1 MKEKNNIGTAFT
13 NFIKANYEGVEK
25 QGMSRDLV
33 IKDLHISVQEKP
45 IIKGLNLTV
54 KQGEIHALMGPNGSG
69 KSTLANGLMGHPLYD
84 VDSGEVIFNGV
95 DILELEPNE
104 RAKLGLFLA
113 FQYPTAIPGV
123 SLANFLRLAVSAV
136 RTKEANGSGDD
147 GLIPMREF
155 RRELREKMKQLGI
168 DDSFARRYL
177 NDGFSGGEK
186 KRAEILQLAM
196 LEPQIAILDET
207 DSGLDIDAIRVVGES
222 VSQLI
227 GPELGVLIITHY
239 PRLLDYIRPQF
250 VHILLD
256 GRIVESG
263 GWELAQMLEAAGYD
277 PIREKHGVIEE

>member
-1 MKEKNNIGTAFT
+1 MNNEI
-13 NFIKANYEGVEK
+13 I
-25 QGMSRDLV
+25 

-69 KSTLANGLMGHPLYD
+69 KSTLANGLMGHPLYG

-95 DILELEPNE
+95 NILELEPNE

-123 SLANFLRLAVSAV
+123 SMANFLRLAVSAV
-136 RTKEANGSGDD
+136 RAKDGNGSGDD
-147 GLIPMREF
+147 RLIPMREF

-256 GRIVESG
+256 GQIVESG
-263 GWELAQMLEAAGYD
+263 GWELTQMLEAEGYD
-277 PIREKHGVIEE
+277 PIRKKYGIEE

>member
-1 MKEKNNIGTAFT
+1 
-13 NFIKANYEGVEK
+13 
-25 QGMSRDLV
+25 MSRDLI

-136 RTKEANGSGDD
+136 RAKETNGSGDE

-155 RRELREKMKQLGI
+155 RRELRGKMKQLGI

-263 GWELAQMLEAAGYD
+263 GWELTQMLEAEGYD
-277 PIREKHGVIEE
+277 PIREKHGITAE

>member
-1 MKEKNNIGTAFT
+1 MNNEI
-13 NFIKANYEGVEK
+13 I
-25 QGMSRDLV
+25 
-33 IKDLHISVQEKP
+33 IKDLHISVQETP

-69 KSTLANGLMGHPLYD
+69 KSTLANGLMGHPLYE
-84 VDSGEVIFNGV
+84 VDAGEVIFNGV

-113 FQYPTAIPGV
+113 FQYPTVIPGV

-136 RTKEANGSGDD
+136 RVKEGNGSSNDK
-147 GLIPMREF
+147 LIPMREF
-155 RRELREKMKQLGI
+155 RRELRAKMKQLGI

-222 VSQLI
+222 VNQLI

-256 GRIVESG
+256 GQIVESG
-263 GWELAQMLEAAGYD
+263 GWELTQMLEAEGYD
-277 PIREKHGVIEE
+277 PIRKKYGIEE

>member
-1 MKEKNNIGTAFT
+1 
-13 NFIKANYEGVEK
+13 
-25 QGMSRDLV
+25 MSNALV
-33 IKDLHISVQEKP
+33 IKDLHINVQGKP
-45 IIKGLNLTV
+45 IIKGLNLNV
-54 KQGEIHALMGPNGSG
+54 NQGEIHALMGPNGSG

-84 VDSGEVIFNGV
+84 IDAGEVIFNGV
-95 DILELEPNE
+95 NVLELEPNE

-136 RTKEANGSGDD
+136 RSESTNGSESAE
-147 GLIPMREF
+147 LIPMREF
-155 RRELREKMKQLGI
+155 RRELREKMRQLGV
-168 DDSFARRYL
+168 DDSFATRYL

-196 LEPQIAILDET
+196 LEPKIAILDET
-207 DSGLDIDAIRVVGES
+207 DSGLDIDAVRIVGES
-222 VSQLI
+222 VNKLI

-263 GWELAQMLEAAGYD
+263 GWELTQLLEAEGYD
-277 PIREKHGVIEE
+277 PVREKHGIAEAE

>member
-1 MKEKNNIGTAFT
+1 
-13 NFIKANYEGVEK
+13 
-25 QGMSRDLV
+25 MSNDLI
-33 IKDLHISVQEKP
+33 IKDLHISVQENP

-54 KQGEIHALMGPNGSG
+54 KQGEVHALMGPNGSG
-69 KSTLANGLMGHPLYD
+69 KSTLANGLMGHPSYEI
-84 VDSGEVIFNGV
+84 DSGEVIFNGIDV
-95 DILELEPNE
+95 LELEPNE

-123 SLANFLRLAVSAV
+123 SMANFLRTAVSAV
-136 RTKEANGSGDD
+136 RSTETNGSENSD
-147 GLIPMREF
+147 LIPMREF
-155 RRELREKMKQLGI
+155 RKELREKMTQLGV

-196 LEPQIAILDET
+196 LEPKIAILDET
-207 DSGLDIDAIRVVGES
+207 DSGLDIDAVRIVGES
-222 VSQLI
+222 VSSLV

-263 GWELAQMLEAAGYD
+263 GWELTQVLEAEGYD
-277 PIREKHGVIEE
+277 PIREKHGIEETEQVEETVQ